1 MLFLIVTST
10 AKYVLT
16 ICQRIHRENSDFPIV
31 PINLRGFALGSPF
44 IDPYN
49 QLDYGDFF
57 YNIGLIGE
65 QEQAFFHELEK
76 VTLDLIRKQRWADA
90 FKVGE
95 SLMVGYPLTAPSYFK
110 NVTGF
115 RYIRNFLQ
123 STGPEDRHYFI
134 NYLEQDSIRR
144 ALHVGS
150 QQFSNF
156 NDTVY
161 YSMHEDVYQS
171 KRHLLEEL
179 LDADNN
185 YKVLIYAGQLDAVV
199 PHTTVSNTIKNM
211 KWKGSPEYLLTDR
224 VIWRVNNDIAGYTKT
239 VRNLVFLLM
248 RNAGN
253 IAGYDQPLWSFD
265 MINRF
270 TV

>member
-1 MLFLIVTST
+1 MHNTTFI
-10 AKYVLT
+10 AKYVLAVAYK
-16 ICQRIHRENSDFPIV
+16 IHKENLKSPFI
-31 PINLRGFALGSPF
+31 PINLRGLALGAPF
-44 IDPYN
+44 VDPYN
-49 QLDYGDFF
+49 QLDYGNFF
-57 YNIGLIGE
+57 YSIGLIGE
-65 QEQAFFHELEK
+65 QEQSFFHELEK

-95 SLMVGYPLTAPSYFK
+95 SLMVGYPLVAPSYFK

-115 RYIRNFLQ
+115 RYIRNYHQ
-123 STGPEDRHYFI
+123 AVGPEDRHYFI
-134 NYLEQDSIRR
+134 NYLEQDHIRR

-161 YSMHEDVYQS
+161 YAMHEDVYQS
-171 KRHLLEEL
+171 AKFLLEEL
-179 LDADNN
+179 LDTDNN
-185 YKVLIYAGQLDAVV
+185 YKVLIYTGQLDALV
-199 PHTTVSNTIKNM
+199 PHTTVTAMIKTL
-211 KWKGSPEYLLTDR
+211 KWSGSPEFHLTDR
-224 VIWRVNNDIAGYTKT
+224 VIWRVNNDVAGYTKT
-239 VRNLVFLLM
+239 VKNLVYLIM

-253 IAGYDQPLWSFD
+253 VAGYDQPLWTFD